1 MLSQSHTD
9 VKALCKSAL
18 TVLTHENMNTHAD
31 VNVLSYVLFLFSRK
45 EIYTNMSEFFVG
57 KWSDGV
63 KKSYTDRKG
72 NSGEV
77 DRFVAK
83 QPFVFKESEESE

>member
-1 MLSQSHTD
+1 MAHHIFISIL
-9 VKALCKSAL
+9 
-18 TVLTHENMNTHAD
+18 
-31 VNVLSYVLFLFSRK
+31 RK
-45 EIYTNMSEFFVG
+45 EIYTNMSEYFEG

-83 QPFVFKESEESE
+83 QPFVFKESKRTFIWNRFFRTYPLRDSM

>member
-1 MLSQSHTD
+1 MAHDIFISIL
-9 VKALCKSAL
+9 
-18 TVLTHENMNTHAD
+18 
-31 VNVLSYVLFLFSRK
+31 RK
-45 EIYTNMSEFFVG
+45 EIYTNMSEYFEG

-63 KKSYTDRKG
+63 KKSYTDRKW

-83 QPFVFKESEESE
+83 QPFVFKESEDSE

>member
-1 MLSQSHTD
+1 MYH
-9 VKALCKSAL
+9 L
-18 TVLTHENMNTHAD
+18 TF
-31 VNVLSYVLFLFSRK
+31 SFSRK

-83 QPFVFKESEESE
+83 QSFVFKESEESE